1 MAAAILVQTSIA
13 LCVLFSGGTFLY
25 AACIHIL
32 PEIMGD
38 KGRLTRG
45 ELAAVVGGSLVP
57 ILFSALQGDH
67 HH

>member
-1 MAAAILVQTSIA
+1 MHAQENIA

-32 PEIMGD
+32 PEIMGN
-38 KGRLTRG
+38 KGKLSRG
-45 ELAAVVGGSLVP
+45 ELAAVLLGSIVP
-57 ILFSALQGDH
+57 IVFSALQGDH